1 MPDGLH
7 ANAAETSAV
16 LAINPDLVDLERAN
30 AEFPPFP
37 EFTVNTPPVH
47 TAFFFSSPGSVHR
60 ATRSGTWG
68 DARKATPEMG
78 ERYIAAGVRST
89 LAVLDNIDQT
99 FAAMPDRP
107 SPRT

>member
-1 MPDGLH
+1 M
-7 ANAAETSAV
+7 A
-16 LAINPDLVDLERAN
+16 
-30 AEFPPFP
+30 
-37 EFTVNTPPVH
+37 PVH

-60 ATRSGTWG
+60 ATASGTWG

-89 LAVLDNIDQT
+89 LAVLDNIEQT

-107 SPRT
+107 TPRT